1 VSAKLSAAEGW
12 KDIDG
17 LLELLELKGS
27 VVTLDAMSCQKN
39 KGKGAGYMISLGK
52 LPIRDVDPF

>member
-1 VSAKLSAAEGW
+1 MVSAILSAAEGW
-12 KDIDG
+12 KDING
-17 LLELLELKGS
+17 RLLELKGS